1 MTAKQEKLTQDEAL
15 AKTLSE
21 MLKEQ
26 PSGEGYLLG
35 VATKLRH
42 EVIDPAVIAGSLKLL
57 KAHRNALYDAM
68 PTGVDLTAMDL
79 LNIIQ
84 VHLGKVDA
92 SIESLENSLKP
103 FGFVENHWNVQFIAQ
118 NSAVIESKCFKNLS
132 DATDSVS
139 IVSIAVIQIRI
150 E

>member
-1 MTAKQEKLTQDEAL
+1 MSNNKMTQDEAL

-68 PTGVDLTAMDL
+68 PTGVDLDAMDL

-84 VHLGKVDA
+84 NHLGKVDA

-103 FGFVENHWNVQFIAQ
+103 VEVLEAEKKKSPLERMKSEAQEAEVVENEDT
-118 NSAVIESKCFKNLS
+118 ES
-132 DATDSVS
+132 
-139 IVSIAVIQIRI
+139 
-150 E
+150 

>member
-1 MTAKQEKLTQDEAL
+1 MTAKQEKMTQDEAL
-15 AKTLSE
+15 AKKLSE

-35 VATKLRH
+35 VASMLRR
-42 EVIDPAVIAGSLKLL
+42 EIIDPAVIAGSLKLL

-68 PTGVDLTAMDL
+68 PTGVDLDAMDL

-103 FGFVENHWNVQFIAQ
+103 VEVLEAEKKKSPLERMKAEAQ
-118 NSAVIESKCFKNLS
+118 EAEVIE
-132 DATDSVS
+132 DEDSES
-139 IVSIAVIQIRI
+139 
-150 E
+150 